1 MRFPI
6 KCVLFVLPLFLTAC
20 THKQQTAQL
29 PPLAPPE
36 AANIPPAPNS
46 PPPPNE
52 TIPTQPT
59 QKAPTPAQPAD
70 QPVKKKKKPK
80 STTDSTTEQA
90 SNTNPSPS
98 PASGSPSTSSSSSEV
113 SAIGQLSSGDPED
126 VKRQT
131 EDSIASIEHGLQGIN
146 RTLDDTEQKTADHIR
161 EYIKEAKA
169 AIASGDMD
177 GARNLTTKARVLLNE
192 LTGK

>member
-1 MRFPI
+1 MRFHF
-6 KCVLFVLPLFLTAC
+6 KSVLLMLPLVLTAC
-20 THKQQTAQL
+20 NHKQQTAQL

-36 AANIPPAPNS
+36 TANIPPAPNA

-80 STTDSTTEQA
+80 PATDTTEQA
-90 SNTNPSPS
+90 SN
-98 PASGSPSTSSSSSEV
+98 PSTGV
-113 SAIGQLSSGDPED
+113 SAIGQLSSGDPAD

-131 EDSIASIEHGLQGIN
+131 EDSIASIEHDLQGIN
-146 RTLDDTEQKTADHIR
+146 RTLDESEQKTADHIR

-169 AIASGDMD
+169 AIGSGDVD
-177 GARNLTTKARVLLNE
+177 GARNLATKARVLLNE